1 MEKRDARKLKISAQ
15 QELRERGVKMREQ
28 GMSYKDIGQILDVH
42 HTTIST
48 WYAKYKRDGKDGIKI
63 KIRGRKEGDKKTLS
77 PSQEAQIIKRLI
89 DTTPKQLKFKYVLWT
104 REAVKKL
111 IKHDYDI
118 EMPISTV
125 GKYLQRWEFT
135 SQVPIK
141 RAYERN
147 DAKVQAWLKDTY
159 PSIEKQSKEENA
171 EIQWAEKQRKLMT
184 KCHRF
189 PLCVTACVSLPSIIK
204 GYAPKGKTPVMEH
217 IAKRFKINMISSITN
232 RGKLRFMVYEQ
243 NMDANLFI
251 TFLERLIESSDKKIF
266 LILDN
271 LRIHHAKL
279 VKAWVE
285 EHQSKIA
292 LFYLPSYSP
301 DLNPDE
307 YLNND
312 FKRNVNSKHIPINK
326 KELAQ
331 NTEDFMTML
340 SKDSQ
345 RVANYFKHEKI
356 AYAAA
361 S

>member
-28 GMSYKDIGQILDVH
+28 GMGYKEIGQILDVH
-42 HTTIST
+42 HTTVST

-63 KIRGRKEGDKKTLS
+63 KTRGRKEGDKKTLN

-104 REAVKKL
+104 REAVRKL
-111 IKHDYDI
+111 IKYEFGED
-118 EMPISTV
+118 MPISTV

-147 DAKVQAWLKDTY
+147 DKAVQTWLKDTY
-159 PSIEKQSKEENA
+159 PAIEKQSKEENA
-171 EIQWAEKQRKLMT
+171 EIQWADE
-184 KCHRF
+184 
-189 PLCVTACVSLPSIIK
+189 TACVSLPSIIK

-217 IAKRFKINMISSITN
+217 TAKRFKINMISSITN

-251 TFLERLIESSDKKIF
+251 TFLERLIASSDKKIY

-285 EHQSKIA
+285 EHQKDIA
-292 LFYLPSYSP
+292 LFYLPAYSP

-312 FKRNVNSKHIPINK
+312 FKRNVNAKNIY
-326 KELAQ
+326 L
-331 NTEDFMTML
+331 
-340 SKDSQ
+340 
-345 RVANYFKHEKI
+345 
-356 AYAAA
+356 
-361 S
+361 

>member
-1 MEKRDARKLKISAQ
+1 MKRDARKLTISAQ
-15 QELRERGVKMREQ
+15 QELRERGIKMRNE
-28 GMSYKDIGQILDVH
+28 GMSYQDIGYILEVH
-42 HTTIST
+42 HTTVST
-48 WYAKYKRDGKDGIKI
+48 WYAKYTREGESGIKI
-63 KIRGRKEGDKKTLS
+63 LPRGRKEGDKKTLN
-77 PSQEAQIIKRLI
+77 PTQEAQLIKRLI

-111 IKHDYDI
+111 IKHDFDI

-147 DAKVQAWLKDTY
+147 DAKVQQWLEEEY
-159 PSIEKQSKEENA
+159 PAIEKQSKEENA
-171 EIQWAEKQRKLMT
+171 EIQWADE
-184 KCHRF
+184 
-189 PLCVTACVSLPSIIK
+189 TACVSLPSIIK

-217 IAKRFKINMISSITN
+217 TAKRFKINMISSITN
-232 RGKLRFMVYEQ
+232 RGKLRFMIYEQ
-243 NMDANLFI
+243 NMDASVFI
-251 TFLERLIESSDKKIF
+251 TFLERLIESSNKKIF

-285 EHQSKIA
+285 EHQEKIA
-292 LFYLPSYSP
+292 LFYLPAYSP

-312 FKRNVNSKHIPINK
+312 FKRNVNAKHIPINK
-326 KELAQ
+326 KELTK

-340 SKDSQ
+340 SQDTQ

>member
-15 QELRERGVKMREQ
+15 QELRERGIKMREQ
-28 GMSYKDIGQILDVH
+28 GMSYEDIGQILEVH
-42 HTTIST
+42 YTTVST

-63 KIRGRKEGDKKTLS
+63 KTRGRKTGDKKTLT
-77 PSQEAQIIKRLI
+77 PSQEAKLIKRLI
-89 DTTPKQLKFKYVLWT
+89 DTTPKQLKFRYVLWT

-147 DAKVQAWLKDTY
+147 DAKVQQWLKEEY
-159 PSIEKQSKEENA
+159 PAIEKQSKEENA
-171 EIQWAEKQRKLMT
+171 EIQWADE
-184 KCHRF
+184 
-189 PLCVTACVSLPSIIK
+189 TACVSLPSVIK
-204 GYAPKGKTPVMEH
+204 GYSPIGKTPVMEH
-217 IAKRFKINMISSITN
+217 TAKRFKINMISSITN
-232 RGKLRFMVYEQ
+232 RGKLRFMIYEE
-243 NMDANLFI
+243 NMDASVFI
-251 TFLERLIESSDKKIF
+251 TFLERLIESSDRKIF

-285 EHQSKIA
+285 EHKEKIA
-292 LFYLPSYSP
+292 LFYLPAYSP

-312 FKRNVNSKHIPINK
+312 FKRNVNAKHIPINK
-326 KELAQ
+326 KELTK
-331 NTEDFMTML
+331 NTEDFMNML
-340 SKDSQ
+340 SQDSG

>member
-1 MEKRDARKLKISAQ
+1 MKRDARKLTISAQ
-15 QELRERGVKMREQ
+15 QELRERGVKMRKK
-28 GMSYKDIGQILDVH
+28 GMSYQDIGNILEVH
-42 HTTIST
+42 HTTVST
-48 WYAKYKRDGKDGIKI
+48 WYAKYKKDGKKGIKI
-63 KIRGRKEGDKKTLS
+63 LQRGRKEGDKKTLT
-77 PSQEAQIIKRLI
+77 PTQEAQLIKRLI

-111 IKHDYDI
+111 IKHEFKI

-147 DAKVQAWLKDTY
+147 DKKVQKWLKEEY
-159 PSIEKQSKEENA
+159 PDIEKQSKKENA
-171 EIQWAEKQRKLMT
+171 EIQWADE
-184 KCHRF
+184 
-189 PLCVTACVSLPSIIK
+189 TACVSLPSIIK

-217 IAKRFKINMISSITN
+217 TAKRFKINMISSITN
-232 RGKLRFMVYEQ
+232 RGKLRFMVYEK
-243 NMDANLFI
+243 NMDAGLFI
-251 TFLERLIESSDKKIF
+251 TFLERLIKSSDKKIF

-271 LRIHHAKL
+271 LRVHHSKI
-279 VKAWVE
+279 VKVWVKEHKE
-285 EHQSKIA
+285 EIA
-292 LFYLPSYSP
+292 LFYLPAYSP

-312 FKRNVNSKHIPINK
+312 FKRNVNAKHIPINK
-326 KELAQ
+326 NELTK
-331 NTEDFMTML
+331 NTEDFMLML
-340 SKDSQ
+340 SQDNQ

-361 S
+361 F

>member
-28 GMSYKDIGQILDVH
+28 GMDYKDIGQILDVH
-42 HTTIST
+42 HTTVST

-63 KIRGRKEGDKKTLS
+63 KYRGRKEGDKKTLN

-111 IKHDYDI
+111 IKHEFGVD
-118 EMPISTV
+118 MPISTV

-147 DAKVQAWLKDTY
+147 DKAVQAWLANTY
-159 PSIEKQSKEENA
+159 PQIEKQSKEENA
-171 EIQWAEKQRKLMT
+171 EIQWADE
-184 KCHRF
+184 
-189 PLCVTACVSLPSIIK
+189 TACVSLPSIIK

-217 IAKRFKINMISSITN
+217 TAKRFKINMISSITN

-243 NMDANLFI
+243 NMDASLFI
-251 TFLERLIESSDKKIF
+251 TFLERLIASSDKKIF

-279 VKAWVE
+279 VKAWAE
-285 EHQSKIA
+285 EHQKDIA
-292 LFYLPSYSP
+292 LFYLPAYSP
-301 DLNPDE
+301 DSL
-307 YLNND
+307 LHLHAMHQ
-312 FKRNVNSKHIPINK
+312 NSNTKPI
-326 KELAQ
+326 Q
-331 NTEDFMTML
+331 CF
-340 SKDSQ
+340 
-345 RVANYFKHEKI
+345 
-356 AYAAA
+356 
-361 S
+361 

>member
-15 QELRERGVKMREQ
+15 QELRERGIKMREQ
-28 GMSYKDIGQILDVH
+28 GMSYEDIGQILEVH
-42 HTTIST
+42 HTTVST

-63 KIRGRKEGDKKTLS
+63 KTRGRKTGDKKTLT
-77 PSQEAQIIKRLI
+77 PSQESKLIKRLI

-118 EMPISTV
+118 DMPISTV

-147 DAKVQAWLKDTY
+147 DAKVQKWLEEEY
-159 PSIEKQSKEENA
+159 PAIQKQCKEEDA
-171 EIQWAEKQRKLMT
+171 EIQWADE
-184 KCHRF
+184 
-189 PLCVTACVSLPSIIK
+189 TACVSLPSVIK

-217 IAKRFKINMISSITN
+217 TSKRFKINMISSITN
-232 RGKLRFMVYEQ
+232 RGKLRFMLYDQ
-243 NMDANLFI
+243 NMDADLFV
-251 TFLERLIESSDKKIF
+251 TFLERLIKSNNRKVF

-271 LRIHHAKL
+271 LRVHHSL
-279 VKAWVE
+279 IVKEWVK
-285 EHQSKIA
+285 EHKEKIT
-292 LFYLPSYSP
+292 LFYLPAYSP

-312 FKRNVNSKHIPINK
+312 FKRNVNKEHIPLDK
-326 KELAQ
+326 KELRQ
-331 NTEDFMTML
+331 NTEKFMAML
-340 SKDSQ
+340 EGDPT
-345 RVANYFKHEKI
+345 RVANYFQHEKI
-356 AYAAA
+356 AYAG
-361 S
+361 

>member
-1 MEKRDARKLKISAQ
+1 MKKRDARTLKISAQ
-15 QELRERGVKMREQ
+15 QELRERGIKMRNQ
-28 GMSYKDIGQILDVH
+28 GMSYKDIGNILEVH
-42 HTTIST
+42 HTTVST
-48 WYAKYKRDGKDGIKI
+48 WYAKYKRDGKSGIKI
-63 KIRGRKEGDKKTLS
+63 QPRGRKEGAKKTLS

-111 IKHDYDI
+111 IEHEFGV

-147 DAKVQAWLKDTY
+147 DANVQKWLAEDY
-159 PSIEKQSKEENA
+159 PLIERQSKEENA
-171 EIQWAEKQRKLMT
+171 EIQWADE
-184 KCHRF
+184 
-189 PLCVTACVSLPSIIK
+189 TACVSLPSIIK

-217 IAKRFKINMISSITN
+217 TAKRFKINMISSITN

-243 NMDANLFI
+243 NMDADLFV
-251 TFLERLIESSDKKIF
+251 TFLERLIESSNKKIF

-271 LRIHHAKL
+271 LRVHHSKI

-292 LFYLPSYSP
+292 LFYLPAYSP

-312 FKRNVNSKHIPINK
+312 FKRNVNAKSIPMNT
-326 KELAQ
+326 KELTK
-331 NTEDFMTML
+331 NTENFMSML
-340 SKDSQ
+340 SDNPQ

-356 AYAAA
+356 AYAAI

>member
-1 MEKRDARKLKISAQ
+1 MKKRDARTLKISAQ
-15 QELRERGVKMREQ
+15 QELRERGIKMRNQ
-28 GMSYKDIGQILDVH
+28 GMSYQDIGNILEVH
-42 HTTIST
+42 YTTVST
-48 WYAKYKRDGKDGIKI
+48 WYAKYKRDGESGIKI
-63 KIRGRKEGDKKTLS
+63 QSRGRKEGTKKTLN
-77 PSQEAQIIKRLI
+77 PTQESQIIKRLI

-111 IKHDYDI
+111 IKHEFGI

-147 DAKVQAWLKDTY
+147 DANVQKWLAEDY
-159 PSIEKQSKEENA
+159 PIIEKQSKEENA
-171 EIQWAEKQRKLMT
+171 EIQWADE
-184 KCHRF
+184 
-189 PLCVTACVSLPSIIK
+189 TACVSLPSIIK

-217 IAKRFKINMISSITN
+217 TAKRFKINMISSITN

-243 NMDANLFI
+243 NMDADLFV
-251 TFLERLIESSDKKIF
+251 TFLERLITSSDKKIF

-271 LRIHHAKL
+271 LRVHHSKI
-279 VKAWVE
+279 VKAWVK
-285 EHQSKIA
+285 EHQKDIA
-292 LFYLPSYSP
+292 LFYLPAYSP

-312 FKRNVNSKHIPINK
+312 FKRNVNKENIPINK
-326 KELAQ
+326 KELTV
-331 NTEDFMTML
+331 NTENFMSML
-340 SKDSQ
+340 SKNPQ